1 MYFLQGYRI
10 FNTWIGDPSKVILLE
25 EMINVIERENL
36 LPTVREVGK
45 KLVDGMTQLQ
55 VSQN

>member
-1 MYFLQGYRI
+1 
-10 FNTWIGDPSKVILLE
+10 
-25 EMINVIERENL
+25 MINVIESENL

-55 VSQN
+55 VSQNWSSAVACLLPPANEITGK